1 MKKMK
6 VISNFIEDPKV
17 SSAIKN
23 LLLSYNF
30 PYYYNAGT
38 ANKEDDADYL
48 FVHVLYDK
56 DGQPHTN
63 YFNQICMPIL
73 GRLNFNYLHRVKVNC
88 YTKNQWSTRKTAT
101 KVNKLITGMHIDSS
115 EKHQVALYSV
125 NTNNGYTLFENGDK
139 VASVENQ
146 LVLFDGSLKHC
157 SVAQT
162 DENIRVNININIT

>member
-1 MKKMK
+1 ME
-6 VISNFIEDPKV
+6 IINNFIKDSKV

-23 LLLSYNF
+23 LLLSYTF
-30 PYYYNAGT
+30 PYYYSDST
-38 ANKEDDADYL
+38 ANPEDKNDY
-48 FVHVLYDK
+48 FFSHILYDK
-56 DGQPHTN
+56 NQQNST
-63 YFNQICMPIL
+63 YFNQITMPIL
-73 GRLNFNYLHRVKVNC
+73 GRLNFNYLQRVKVNC
-88 YTKNQWSTRKTAT
+88 YTKKPTQI
-101 KVNKLITGMHIDSS
+101 ITGMHTDLP

-162 DENIRVNININIT
+162 DENVRININIDLL